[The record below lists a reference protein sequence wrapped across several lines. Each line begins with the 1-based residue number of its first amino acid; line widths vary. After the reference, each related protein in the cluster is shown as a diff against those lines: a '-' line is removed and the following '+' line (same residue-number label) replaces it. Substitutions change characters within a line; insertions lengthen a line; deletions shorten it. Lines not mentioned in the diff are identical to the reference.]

1 MSPTSNRPADP
12 WAASLHERK
21 HALRTRSD
29 ALRRLLG
36 DECREGWLAAS
47 APLDRAWT
55 WRSRLLRV
63 WQVTQT
69 ITAHRPWLLVVAPL
83 AWRLLRRVLRRSR
96 PEPVTRH
103 AAQAAAPSGPSNVV
117 RWARRLSAWWSTWRV
132 LRPVLQ
138 TWLDE
143 TESARR
149 RR

>member
-1 MSPTSNRPADP
+1 MSPTTGRPAEP

-21 HALRTRSD
+21 RALRTRSD
-29 ALRRLLG
+29 ALRRDLA
-36 DECREGWLAAS
+36 DECREGWQAARE
-47 APLDRAWT
+47 PLDRAWT

-96 PEPVTRH
+96 PEPVTHH
-103 AAQAAAPSGPSNVV
+103 AAQMATPSGPSSAV
-117 RWARRLSAWWSTWRV
+117 RWAGRLSAGWSTWRV
-132 LRPVLQ
+132 LRPMLQ
-138 TWLDE
+138 AWLDE
-143 TESARR
+143 TGSARR